1 MNKKKDSK
9 ANDKTDAA
17 AADATTDKTQ
27 ADDKKD
33 AASS

>member
-9 ANDKTDAA
+9 ANDKTD